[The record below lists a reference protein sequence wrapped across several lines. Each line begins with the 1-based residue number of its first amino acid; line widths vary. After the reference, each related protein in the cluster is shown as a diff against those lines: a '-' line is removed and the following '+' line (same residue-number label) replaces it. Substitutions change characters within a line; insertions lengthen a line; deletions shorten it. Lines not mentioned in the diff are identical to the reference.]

1 MDIMVTVIARVVVS
15 VVAALGLLH
24 IYWAFG
30 GRTGKSAAVPE
41 INGQRAFVPSRTQ
54 TLAVAA
60 ALLFASTVVA
70 IAGGIFRA
78 GQFGGIFRILAFGLS
93 VTFFARAVGDFHL
106 VGFFKRIRGT
116 RFARL
121 DTLAFAPM
129 CLVLG
134 LAVFYIAYN
143 DV

>member
-1 MDIMVTVIARVVVS
+1 MVMVVARVVAS
-15 VVAALGLLH
+15 VVATLGLLH
-24 IYWAFG
+24 LYWALG
-30 GRTGKSAAVPE
+30 GRVGKSAAVPE
-41 INGQRAFVPSRTQ
+41 VNGQRAFVPSAVA

-60 ALLFASTVVA
+60 ALLFAATVIAV
-70 IAGGIFRA
+70 AGGLFRA
-78 GQFGGIFRILAFGLS
+78 GAFGGVFRLLAFGLS
-93 VTFFARAVGDFHL
+93 VTFIARAVGDFRL
-106 VGFFKRIRGT
+106 VGFFKSVHGT

-134 LAVFYIAYN
+134 VAVFYIAYN